1 MAFQDFQRV
10 KRLGRYLQKDKRRL
24 LLILFLLL
32 PLSFAGAIQP
42 LLVGQAISVLKGEA
56 AFSWLNALSMEYAIR
71 ILITLLLF
79 SFQTLDYP
87 IFIGNNLSLF
97 FRAFFRWET

>member
-10 KRLGRYLQKDKRRL
+10 RRLGRYLKKDRKRL
-24 LLILFLLL
+24 LIILFLLL

-56 AFSWLNALSMEYAIR
+56 AISWLSALPMQSAIR
-71 ILITLLLF
+71 ILITLLLI
-79 SFQTLDYP
+79 SVLVRLALQ
-87 IFIGNNLSLF
+87 GLSLIHI
-97 FRAFFRWET
+97 